1 MAIKGILF
9 DKDGTL
15 LDFHETWMPS
25 INALVGFLGDGKAD
39 LEERLL
45 EIGGFDKATGR
56 VLSGSILAAGHPRDL
71 AEVWIDL
78 LPDHA
83 RDLEKVTAVI
93 EAFFE
98 QNVEPK
104 PVCDLSVF
112 ADSLLAH
119 GVVLGIATND
129 SAAGIESSLKG
140 TGFLDKV
147 MFKAGYDS
155 GHGGK
160 PGPGMGLAFAKAAG
174 LDPSEVMMVG
184 DNSHD
189 MEMGRA
195 AGCGLLVG
203 VLTGNSNRDDLAPMA
218 DHVLDTIEE
227 LPGLMTTLQ

>member
-25 INALVGFLGDGKAD
+25 IRALVGFLGDGRPE
-39 LEERLL
+39 LEDRLL
-45 EIGGFDKATGR
+45 ETGGFDKATGR
-56 VLSGSILAAGHPRDL
+56 VLSGSILAAGHPGDL
-71 AEVWIDL
+71 AEAWIDL
-78 LPDHA
+78 LPEHA
-83 RDLEKVTAVI
+83 RDLGKVTTII

-104 PVCDLSVF
+104 PVCDLSAF
-112 ADSLLAH
+112 ADALLAQ
-119 GVVLGIATND
+119 GMVLGIATND
-129 SAAGIESSLKG
+129 SAAGIETSLKG
-140 TGFLDKV
+140 TGFIEKV
-147 MFKAGYDS
+147 AFKAGYDS

-160 PGPGMGLAFAKAAG
+160 PGPGMGLAFCAATG

-195 AGCGLLVG
+195 AGCGMLVG
-203 VLTGNSNRDDLAPMA
+203 VLTGNSSRDDLTPMA

-227 LPGLMTTLQ
+227 LPALVAAGA

>member
-25 INALVGFLGDGKAD
+25 INALVSFLGDGRPDVEAK
-39 LEERLL
+39 LL
-45 EIGGFDKATGR
+45 ETGGFDEETGR

-71 AEVWIDL
+71 AEAWIDIL
-78 LPDHA
+78 FEKW
-83 RDLEKVTAVI
+83 RDLDKVTAII

-98 QNVEPK
+98 ENVEPK
-104 PVCDLSVF
+104 PVCDLAAF
-112 ADSLLAH
+112 GDALLAQ

-129 SAAGIESSLKG
+129 SAAGIETSLAD
-140 TGFLDKV
+140 TGFLEKV
-147 MFKAGYDS
+147 MFKSGYDS

-160 PGPGMGLAFAKAAG
+160 PNPGMGLAFAKAAG
-174 LDPSEVMMVG
+174 IEPSQVMMVG

-189 MEMGRA
+189 MEMGKA
-195 AGCGLLVG
+195 AGCGVLVG
-203 VLTGNSNRDDLAPMA
+203 VLTGNSNRDDLTPMA

-227 LPGLMTTLQ
+227 LPDLLARLQ

>member
-1 MAIKGILF
+1 MTIKGILF

-25 INALVGFLGDGKAD
+25 INALVGFLGDGRFDVEAK
-39 LEERLL
+39 LL
-45 EIGGFDKATGR
+45 ETGGYDKATGR

-71 AEVWIDL
+71 AEAWIDL
-78 LPDHA
+78 LPEHA
-83 RDLEKVTAVI
+83 RDLDKVTAVV

-104 PVCDLSVF
+104 PVCDLAAF
-112 ADSLLAH
+112 ADALLAQ

-129 SAAGIESSLKG
+129 SAAGIETSLAG
-140 TGFLDKV
+140 TGFLEKV

-155 GHGGK
+155 GYGGK

-174 LDPSEVMMVG
+174 LEPVETMMVG

-195 AGCGLLVG
+195 AGCGVLVG
-203 VLTGNSNRDDLAPMA
+203 VLTGNSNREDLAPMA

-227 LPGLMTTLQ
+227 LPGLVSSLQ